1 MSRLLEFDGRTQA
14 EDTDF
19 ADLFALLAPIGR
31 EEFFNDY
38 WEKTPFVIRGRAE
51 SSVRRVLDVADID
64 RVVGSRALR
73 PTDLRAAKDHSTLGK
88 AELFPEGVADKQA
101 VLDAFRRGYSLIF
114 DQVDRHLPP
123 LAEALYAW
131 ESELGLQVRANAF
144 LTPRASS
151 GFHRHYDTH
160 DVIVVQV
167 HGRKTW
173 DVCDSPLPLPHEEQQ
188 PQSSRWARDAE
199 LIARI
204 EMTPGDLLYLPRGFV
219 HAASADDTDSLHISV
234 SIRNLALRD
243 VCHSA
248 IRELFEASP
257 MWRKGFMPGR
267 TRPES
272 LQALLR
278 SLPDD
283 ADLSAALDRIRTLF
297 HSNRRKPENRLRRL
311 QADAEITVDTRL
323 RMKNTVSMHRQVL
336 PDAIQLV
343 ADGRSARFDGSD
355 AGVVAY
361 ACSAGEFRV
370 NDLPCADAAGRI
382 AIARRMHVTGI
393 VDPVEDIY

>member
-1 MSRLLEFDGRTQA
+1 MSALLEFEGCAQA

-31 EEFFNDY
+31 EEFFKDY
-38 WEKTPFVIRGRAE
+38 WEKTPFVIRRRAE

-64 RVVGSRALR
+64 RVVGSSALR
-73 PTDLRAAKDHSTLGK
+73 PTDLRAAKDHSTLGM
-88 AELFPEGVADKQA
+88 AELFPDGVADKQA

-114 DQVDRHLPP
+114 DQIDRHLPP
-123 LAEALYAW
+123 LADALYAW
-131 ESELGLQVRANAF
+131 ETVLGLQVRANAF
-144 LTPRASS
+144 LTPRASA

-173 DVCDSPLPLPHEEQQ
+173 DVCNSPLPLPHEEQQ
-188 PQSSRWARDAE
+188 RQSSRWARDAE

-204 EMTPGDLLYLPRGFV
+204 EMAPGDLLYLPRGFV

-243 VCHSA
+243 VCHA
-248 IRELFEASP
+248 AMRELFEVSP
-257 MWRKGFMPGR
+257 LWRKGVIPGR
-267 TRPES
+267 TSAES
-272 LQALLR
+272 LQVLLR

-283 ADLSAALDRIRTLF
+283 VDLSAALGQIRALF
-297 HSNRRKPENRLRRL
+297 LNNRRKPENRLRRL
-311 QADAEITVDTRL
+311 QADAEITTDTRL
-323 RMKNTVSMHRQVL
+323 RIKNAASMHRQL
-336 PDAIQLV
+336 MNDAIRLV
-343 ADGRSARFDGSD
+343 ADGRSARFEGND
-355 AGVVAY
+355 ADVVAY
-361 ACSAGEFRV
+361 ACAAGEFRV
-370 NDLPCADAAGRI
+370 GDLPCADVVGQI